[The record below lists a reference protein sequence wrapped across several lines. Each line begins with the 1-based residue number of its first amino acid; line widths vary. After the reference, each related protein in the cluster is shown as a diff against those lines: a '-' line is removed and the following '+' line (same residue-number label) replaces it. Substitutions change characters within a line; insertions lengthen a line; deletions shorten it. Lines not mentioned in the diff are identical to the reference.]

1 MFSSMR
7 LWPELQLMNRSS
19 ADQQSSGVCVFMRGG
34 VGDLDKTNY
43 IRYVK
48 SEKFKRLCHVN

>member
-1 MFSSMR
+1 MR

-19 ADQQSSGVCVFMRGG
+19 ADQQSSGVCVFMRG
-34 VGDLDKTNY
+34 DLDKTNY